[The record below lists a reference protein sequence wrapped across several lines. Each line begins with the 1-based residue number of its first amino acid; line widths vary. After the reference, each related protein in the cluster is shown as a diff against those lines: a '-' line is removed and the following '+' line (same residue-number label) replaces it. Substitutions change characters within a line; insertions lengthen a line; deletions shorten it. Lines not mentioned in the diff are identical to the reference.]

1 MANNKVQLANGT
13 VLIDLTDSSLT
24 SADSIASGV
33 TAYDRSGTKL
43 TGTLVVDSTYSVT
56 KNLTDVSSSSDDTK
70 VIQGNSFFTRLA
82 PIPNN
87 YVISSITVTMGGVDV
102 TSQVFHPDE
111 GGGGGADLGTKTIIE
126 NGTYNAS
133 SDNLDGYSQVT
144 VNVPTGTARSSS
156 DLTVSGATVTAPAGL
171 YASNATYTM
180 PTAEPYLNSTAE
192 YYTDEGVRRWHIRP
206 FIEVDAGEG
215 DVPGYI
221 ADGTHIDGNYAEYPA
236 VPKNTTITPSTQAQ
250 TVGGANYM
258 MESAVTVAAM
268 PSGTAGTPTATKGA
282 VSNHSVSVTP
292 SVTNTTGY
300 ITGSTKTGTAVTVS
314 ASELVSGNKEITAN
328 GTNID
333 VANYSTVSVAVPSSG
348 GANFATATMTNSS
361 NQAQSISFTL
371 PSGRTPKAF
380 FARLTSQIARNSS
393 SRYYYV
399 FDMRWDG
406 SSTGGVAGNTFYMY
420 SGTLSNVTSGY
431 SHSQSNTTFTLST
444 TGTRSTS
451 PGSFYNGT
459 YELVYVY

>member
-1 MANNKVQLANGT
+1 MSKVSITTSKLDALANAISLKSGET
-13 VLIDLTDSSLT
+13 VPLTLDEMVQ
-24 SADSIASGV
+24 A
-33 TAYDRSGTKL
+33 
-43 TGTLVVDSTYSVT
+43 VDGIET
-56 KNLTDVSSSSDDTK
+56 
-70 VIQGNSFFTRLA
+70 
-82 PIPNN
+82 
-87 YVISSITVTMGGVDV
+87 
-102 TSQVFHPDE
+102 
-111 GGGGGADLGTKTIIE
+111 GGGGTPTLQTKSVSYTPSTSQQTETVTAD
-126 NGTYNAS
+126 NGY
-133 SDNLDGYSQVT
+133 DGLEEVNVT
-144 VNVPTGTARSSS
+144 VDAISPVRTSS
-156 DLTVSGATVTAPAGL
+156 DLTASGATVTVPSGY
-171 YASNATYTM
+171 YAS
-180 PTAEPYLNSTAE
+180 
-192 YYTDEGVRRWHIRP
+192 
-206 FIEVDAGEG
+206 
-215 DVPGYI
+215 
-221 ADGTHIDGNYAEYPA
+221 
-236 VPKNTTITPSTQAQ
+236 QA
-250 TVGGANYM
+250 
-258 MESAVTVAAM
+258 SKSVT
-268 PSGTAGTPTATKGA
+268 SGTAGTPTATKGT

-333 VANYSTVSVAVPSSG
+333 VAEYSTVSVAVPSSG

-361 NQAQSISFTL
+361 NQAQSINFTL

-431 SHSQSNTTFTLST
+431 SRSQSGTTFTLST